1 MSNDRLLDPR
11 LYQVLEFPLVNGMF
25 GCRLRRFGY
34 GMTKPSGPLSCVYF
48 TA

>member
-11 LYQVLEFPLVNGMF
+11 LYQVLEFPLVSGIF
-25 GCRLRRFGY
+25 GRRSRRFGY
-34 GMTKPSGPLSCVYF
+34 GMTIPSGPLSCVYF